1 VAPVL
6 DELDFGLLIRRAS
19 QPAGYLFL
27 VEFLERRISCSGAIP
42 KEATMAVY
50 EETLEANQQYARSFS
65 LAHLEMPPA
74 RKLAVVACMDARL
87 TVEQFLGLKTGE
99 AHIIRNAGG
108 LATDDAL
115 RSLIISTRLL
125 GTRTIYVIEH
135 TDCGMLTFQ
144 DEQLRQ
150 QLKAETGKDTSH
162 LRFHTFTDLEANLR
176 TQLRHIRENPFLP
189 PDIELRG
196 FIYDVRSGRL
206 REVGE
211 TAEARSASLSS
222 R

>member
-1 VAPVL
+1 M
-6 DELDFGLLIRRAS
+6 G
-19 QPAGYLFL
+19 
-27 VEFLERRISCSGAIP
+27 
-42 KEATMAVY
+42 VY
-50 EETLEANQQYARSFS
+50 EETLEANQQYARSFG
-65 LAHLEMPPA
+65 LAHLQTPPA

-87 TVEQFLGLKTGE
+87 TIEQILGLKTGE

-108 LATDDAL
+108 LVTEDAL

-150 QLKAETGKDTSH
+150 QLKAETGRETAH
-162 LRFHTFTDLEANLR
+162 LQFHAFTDLETNLR
-176 TQLRHIRENPFLP
+176 AQLRRIRENPFLP
-189 PDIELRG
+189 AGIAVHG

-206 REVGE
+206 REVREEG
-211 TAEARSASLSS
+211 AQARTASLSS
-222 R
+222 G

>member
-1 VAPVL
+1 M
-6 DELDFGLLIRRAS
+6 G
-19 QPAGYLFL
+19 
-27 VEFLERRISCSGAIP
+27 
-42 KEATMAVY
+42 VY
-50 EETLEANQQYARSFS
+50 EETLEANQQYAAGFG
-65 LAHLEMPPA
+65 LGHLPMPPA

-125 GTRTIYVIEH
+125 GTRTIFVIEH
-135 TDCGMLTFQ
+135 TDCGMLTFR

-150 QLKAETGKDTSH
+150 QLKSATGQETSH
-162 LRFHTFTDLEANLR
+162 LDFHAFANLEENLR
-176 TQLRHIRENPFLP
+176 AQLRRIRENPFLP
-189 PDIELRG
+189 RDIELHG

-206 REVGE
+206 REVRE
-211 TAEARSASLSS
+211 ADAEARSASLSS

>member
-1 VAPVL
+1 M
-6 DELDFGLLIRRAS
+6 
-19 QPAGYLFL
+19 
-27 VEFLERRISCSGAIP
+27 GA
-42 KEATMAVY
+42 Y
-50 EETLEANQQYARSFS
+50 EETLEANQQYGQSFG
-65 LAHLEMPPA
+65 LGHLPMPPS

-108 LATDDAL
+108 LVTDDAL

-125 GTRTIYVIEH
+125 GTRTIFVIEH

-150 QLKAETGKDTSH
+150 QLKSETGQETSH
-162 LRFHTFTDLEANLR
+162 LHFHAFADLEENLR
-176 TQLRHIRENPFLP
+176 AQLRRIRESPFLP
-189 PDIELRG
+189 RDIELHG
-196 FIYDVRSGRL
+196 FIYDVRTGRL
-206 REVGE
+206 REIRE
-211 TAEARSASLSS
+211 SAAEARSASLSS

>member
-1 VAPVL
+1 M
-6 DELDFGLLIRRAS
+6 G
-19 QPAGYLFL
+19 
-27 VEFLERRISCSGAIP
+27 
-42 KEATMAVY
+42 VY
-50 EETLEANQQYARSFS
+50 EETLEANQQYARSFGLGS
-65 LAHLEMPPA
+65 LPMPPA

-108 LATDDAL
+108 LATEDAL

-150 QLKAETGKDTSH
+150 QLKKESGQETSH
-162 LRFHTFTDLEANLR
+162 LHFLAFADLEENLR
-176 TQLRHIRENPFLP
+176 AQLRRIRENPFLRR
-189 PDIELRG
+189 DIDLHG
-196 FIYDVRSGRL
+196 FVYDVRSGRL
-206 REVGE
+206 REVRESG
-211 TAEARSASLSS
+211 AEAQAASLSS

>member
-1 VAPVL
+1 M
-6 DELDFGLLIRRAS
+6 G
-19 QPAGYLFL
+19 
-27 VEFLERRISCSGAIP
+27 
-42 KEATMAVY
+42 VY
-50 EETLEANQQYARSFS
+50 EETLEANQRYAGSFD
-65 LAHLEMPPA
+65 LGHLPMPPA
-74 RKLAVVACMDARL
+74 RKLAVVACIDARL
-87 TVEQFLGLKTGE
+87 TVEQILGLKTGE

-125 GTRTIYVIEH
+125 GTRTIFVIEH

-150 QLKAETGKDTSH
+150 QLQSETGQETSH
-162 LRFHTFTDLEANLR
+162 LHFHAFTDLEENLR
-176 TQLRHIRENPFLP
+176 AQLRRIRESPFLP
-189 PDIELRG
+189 RDVKLHG

-206 REVGE
+206 REVHESG
-211 TAEARSASLSS
+211 AEARSASLGS

>member
-1 VAPVL
+1 M
-6 DELDFGLLIRRAS
+6 G
-19 QPAGYLFL
+19 
-27 VEFLERRISCSGAIP
+27 
-42 KEATMAVY
+42 VY
-50 EETLEANQQYARSFS
+50 EETLEANQQYARSFGLGS
-65 LAHLEMPPA
+65 LPMPPA

-108 LATDDAL
+108 LATEDAL

-150 QLKAETGKDTSH
+150 QLKKESGQETSH
-162 LRFHTFTDLEANLR
+162 LHFLAFADLEGNLR
-176 TQLRHIRENPFLP
+176 AQLRRIRESPFLP
-189 PDIELRG
+189 RDVDLHG

-206 REVGE
+206 REVRESG
-211 TAEARSASLSS
+211 AEAHAASLSS

>member
-1 VAPVL
+1 M
-6 DELDFGLLIRRAS
+6 G
-19 QPAGYLFL
+19 
-27 VEFLERRISCSGAIP
+27 
-42 KEATMAVY
+42 VY
-50 EETLEANQQYARSFS
+50 EETLEANQQYARSFGLGS
-65 LAHLEMPPA
+65 LPMPPA

-108 LATDDAL
+108 LATEDAL

-150 QLKAETGKDTSH
+150 QLKKESGQETSH
-162 LRFHTFTDLEANLR
+162 LHFLAFADLEENLR
-176 TQLRHIRENPFLP
+176 AQLRRIRENPFLP
-189 PDIELRG
+189 RDIDLHG
-196 FIYDVRSGRL
+196 FVYDVRSGRL
-206 REVGE
+206 REVRESG
-211 TAEARSASLSS
+211 AEAQAASLSS

>member
-1 VAPVL
+1 MGVH
-6 DELDFGLLIRRAS
+6 
-19 QPAGYLFL
+19 
-27 VEFLERRISCSGAIP
+27 
-42 KEATMAVY
+42 
-50 EETLEANQQYARSFS
+50 EETLEANQQYARSFG
-65 LAHLEMPPA
+65 LGQLPMPPA

-125 GTRTIYVIEH
+125 GTRTIFVIEH

-150 QLKAETGKDTSH
+150 QLKSETGRETSH
-162 LRFHTFTDLEANLR
+162 LQFHAFSDLEENLR
-176 TQLRHIRENPFLP
+176 AQLRRIRENPFLP
-189 PDIELRG
+189 RDIELNG
-196 FIYDVRSGRL
+196 FIYDVRTGRL

>member
-1 VAPVL
+1 M
-6 DELDFGLLIRRAS
+6 
-19 QPAGYLFL
+19 
-27 VEFLERRISCSGAIP
+27 GA
-42 KEATMAVY
+42 Y
-50 EETLEANQQYARSFS
+50 EETLEVNQQYARSFG
-65 LAHLEMPPA
+65 LGHLPMPPS
-74 RKLAVVACMDARL
+74 RKLAVLACMDARL

-125 GTRTIYVIEH
+125 GTRTIYIIEH

-150 QLKAETGKDTSH
+150 QLKNETGQETSH
-162 LRFHTFTDLEANLR
+162 LHFHAFVDLEENLR
-176 TQLRHIRENPFLP
+176 AQLRRIRENPFLP
-189 PDIELRG
+189 RDVELHG
-196 FIYDVRSGRL
+196 FIYDVRTGRL
-206 REVGE
+206 RAVRE
-211 TAEARSASLSS
+211 TGAEARSASLSS

>member
-1 VAPVL
+1 M
-6 DELDFGLLIRRAS
+6 G
-19 QPAGYLFL
+19 
-27 VEFLERRISCSGAIP
+27 
-42 KEATMAVY
+42 VY
-50 EETLEANQQYARSFS
+50 EETLEANQQYARSFGLGS
-65 LAHLEMPPA
+65 LPMPPA

-108 LATDDAL
+108 LATEDAL

-150 QLKAETGKDTSH
+150 QLKKESGQETSH
-162 LRFHTFTDLEANLR
+162 LHFLAFADLQENLR
-176 TQLRHIRENPFLP
+176 AQLRRIRESPFLP
-189 PDIELRG
+189 RDVDLHG

-206 REVGE
+206 REVRESG
-211 TAEARSASLSS
+211 AEAQAASLSS

>member
-1 VAPVL
+1 
-6 DELDFGLLIRRAS
+6 
-19 QPAGYLFL
+19 
-27 VEFLERRISCSGAIP
+27 
-42 KEATMAVY
+42 MAVY
-50 EETLEANQQYARSFS
+50 KETLEANQQYAKSFD
-65 LAHLEMPPA
+65 LGHLSMPPA

-125 GTRTIYVIEH
+125 GTRTIFVIEH

-150 QLKAETGKDTSH
+150 QLKSGTGQETSH
-162 LRFHTFTDLEANLR
+162 LHFLAFSDLEENLR
-176 TQLRHIRENPFLP
+176 AQLRRIRENPFLP
-189 PDIELRG
+189 QDIELHG
-196 FIYDVRSGRL
+196 FIYDVRTGRL

-211 TAEARSASLSS
+211 AAEARSASLSS

>member
-1 VAPVL
+1 M
-6 DELDFGLLIRRAS
+6 G
-19 QPAGYLFL
+19 
-27 VEFLERRISCSGAIP
+27 
-42 KEATMAVY
+42 VY
-50 EETLEANQQYARSFS
+50 EETLKANQDYAAAFGLGR
-65 LAHLEMPPA
+65 LPMPPA

-115 RSLIISTRLL
+115 RSLIISSRLL
-125 GTRTIYVIEH
+125 GTRTIFVIEH

-150 QLKAETGKDTSH
+150 QLKSETGHDASH
-162 LRFHTFTDLEANLR
+162 LQFHAFTDLEENLR
-176 TQLRHIRENPFLP
+176 AQLQRIRENPFLP
-189 PDIELRG
+189 REVELHG

-206 REVGE
+206 REVREGG
-211 TAEARSASLSS
+211 AEARSATLSS